1 MKDLESKTSLY
12 SLDLDSLKELM
23 ISLGE
28 KSFRAKQIFD
38 DLYKSKNK
46 EIADF
51 RLLPH
56 SLISRLDIDY
66 TVFDFE
72 LIKRLVSKDA
82 QTSKYL
88 FMTKDGKFVETVLMK
103 YDYGNT
109 LCVSSQIGCRM
120 GCNFCASTK
129 HGLDRNL
136 KSYEMIEQIAYV
148 QYIENVRISN
158 IVIMGMGEPLDN
170 YDEVIDFIQKIISP
184 MYFNI
189 SVRKIT
195 LSTCGIAPKIR
206 ELADRNLAINLAL
219 SLHNPFNEKRREIM
233 PVGAKYSVKELMS
246 ALDYY
251 VKKTGRRVTI
261 EYTMISGEN
270 DGIEEAKELYSLLR
284 GKLIHV
290 NLIALNEVE
299 GSHKKASS
307 NKNIKAFQ
315 DYLNKR
321 GVNATLRKSLGQDI
335 DAACGQLRS
344 KNIAKIE
351 LKN

>member
-1 MKDLESKTSLY
+1 MSDSKISLY
-12 SLDLDSLKELM
+12 SFDLESLKEL
-23 ISLGE
+23 IVSYGE

-38 DLYKSKNK
+38 DLYKSKNR
-46 EIADF
+46 EISDF
-51 RLLPH
+51 RLLP
-56 SLISRLDIDY
+56 SNLISTLEKEY
-66 TVFDFE
+66 SVFDFK
-72 LIKRLVSKDA
+72 LIKRLVSKDK

-88 FMTKDGKFVETVLMK
+88 FLTKDDKYVETVLMR

-120 GCNFCASTK
+120 GCNFCASTV
-129 HGLDRNL
+129 HGLDRSL
-136 KSYEMIEQIAYV
+136 DSYEMIEQIAFV
-148 QYIENVRISN
+148 QNIESLRISN

-170 YDEVIDFIQKIISP
+170 YAQVIDFIRKITDSQL
-184 MYFNI
+184 FDI

-206 ELADRNLAINLAL
+206 ALADEGLAINLAL

-233 PVGAKYSVKELMS
+233 PVGAKYSVKEVMS
-246 ALDYY
+246 AIDYY

-270 DGIEEAKELYSLLR
+270 DGVDEAKELCSLLK

-299 GSHKKASS
+299 GKSKKAST
-307 NKNIKAFQ
+307 NKSINEFKN
-315 DYLNKR
+315 YLNKR
-321 GVNATLRKSLGQDI
+321 GINATLRKSLGQDI

-344 KNIAKIE
+344 KNITNIE
-351 LKN
+351 VKN